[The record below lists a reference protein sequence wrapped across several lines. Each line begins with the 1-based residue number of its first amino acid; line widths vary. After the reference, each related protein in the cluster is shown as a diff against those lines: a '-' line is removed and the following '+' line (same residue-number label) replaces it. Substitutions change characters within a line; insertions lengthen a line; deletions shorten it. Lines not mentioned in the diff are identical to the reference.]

1 MEMVSKTAGREA
13 SRTAED
19 WEEAA
24 LEAFASGGVRAASI
38 PSIARSLGVTKGSF
52 YWHFRSLDDLV
63 EAALR
68 RWEERDRALL
78 EKLGA
83 FDDPRQRLL
92 GVFDESMHAPQA
104 QALFVA
110 LGGSSIP
117 MVTAAIRRVSDRRI
131 RFLAAAYAELGF
143 GEVEAHNRALLVYAA
158 YAGLLHLRNESS
170 PWLRSAKNVD
180 AFIKHAVDTLV
191 PTGTPARRRV
201 RRQ

>member
-1 MEMVSKTAGREA
+1 MTNKTVNKEA

-52 YWHFRSLDDLV
+52 YWHFRSLDELV

-83 FDDPRQRLL
+83 VADPRRRLL

-117 MVTAAIRRVSDRRI
+117 MVTASIRRMSDRRI
-131 RFLAAAYAELGF
+131 RFLTAAYTELGF
-143 GEVEAHNRALLVYAA
+143 AEEEARNRALLVYAA

-180 AFIKHAVDTLV
+180 AFIKHAVETLV
-191 PTGTPARRRV
+191 PGTPARRR
-201 RRQ
+201 